1 MELNDAFAKALRSM
15 RQRRGLTQEDFVMV
29 TSRAYM
35 SLLERGLRCP
45 TLEKVE
51 ELASVMQIHPIS
63 LIVECYLTR
72 DPDIDLKEIFKM
84 VRTDLKIDLP

>member
-1 MELNDAFAKALRSM
+1 MELNDAFAEALRSM

-45 TLEKVE
+45 TLEKIE

-63 LIVECYLTR
+63 LIVECYLNR

>member
-1 MELNDAFAKALRSM
+1 MELNDAFAEALRSM

-45 TLEKVE
+45 TIEKVE

-63 LIVECYLTR
+63 LIVECYLIR

>member
-1 MELNDAFAKALRSM
+1 MELNDAFAEALRSM

-63 LIVECYLTR
+63 LIVKCYLIR
-72 DPDIDLKEIFKM
+72 DLDIDLKEIIKM
-84 VRTDLKIDLP
+84 VRTDLKIDPQ